1 MILKNH
7 DKVLSID
14 KKPLSR
20 LGDFG
25 GGGGVC
31 VGRMGGGGGGPG
43 GWVLSE
49 SVKKGKFVTKMF
61 FSDNVEWSSKNLLKI
76 SADVM

>member
-14 KKPLSR
+14 KKPLSH

-25 GGGGVC
+25 GGGGGVC
-31 VGRMGGGGGGPG
+31 VGGGGEVEC
-43 GWVLSE
+43 WVDPL
-49 SVKKGKFVTKMF
+49 KKQNLWRKS
-61 FSDNVEWSSKNLLKI
+61 FSQIMLNEVLKYMLMWCK
-76 SADVM
+76 S

>member
-14 KKPLSR
+14 KKPLSH

-25 GGGGVC
+25 GGDGVC
-31 VGRMGGGGGGPG
+31 VGGGGGR
-43 GWVLSE
+43 LS
-49 SVKKGKFVTKMF
+49 
-61 FSDNVEWSSKNLLKI
+61 VEWI
-76 SADVM
+76 R

>member
-25 GGGGVC
+25 GGGGGVC
-31 VGRMGGGGGGPG
+31 VGRMGGGGWAGG
-43 GWVLSE
+43 LS
-49 SVKKGKFVTKMF
+49 
-61 FSDNVEWSSKNLLKI
+61 VE
-76 SADVM
+76 

>member
-7 DKVLSID
+7 DKVLIID

-20 LGDFG
+20 LEDFG

-31 VGRMGGGGGGPG
+31 VGRMGGGGGWAG
-43 GWVLSE
+43 GLS
-49 SVKKGKFVTKMF
+49 
-61 FSDNVEWSSKNLLKI
+61 VEWI
-76 SADVM
+76 R